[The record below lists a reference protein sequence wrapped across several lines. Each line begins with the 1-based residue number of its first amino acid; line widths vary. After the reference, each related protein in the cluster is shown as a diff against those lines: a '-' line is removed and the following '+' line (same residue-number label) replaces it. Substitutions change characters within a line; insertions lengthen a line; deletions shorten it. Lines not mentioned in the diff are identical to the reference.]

1 LLQVHQQQQQY
12 GQAMPMVYQTGVQQ
26 QQQAAGLQQQPVACT
41 SDNSGSGSYLLHP
54 YSVPAQAG
62 GAGMPSIQQRQQQAY
77 MLSPQVMQPMLIQQ
91 QPSPSAVGLG
101 MQQQGQVAQQL
112 SRNPPDSSMVGPM
125 VHLSLQVTASQFAV
139 VSNQLYNISAMSGDD
154 LTSAP
159 VAAGL
164 FHINVT
170 GAQSQVTAA
179 RQLIT
184 SLLTQVG

>member
-1 LLQVHQQQQQY
+1 
-12 GQAMPMVYQTGVQQ
+12 MVYQQTGMQ
-26 QQQAAGLQQQPVACT
+26 QQQALQQHQQHQQPMAST
-41 SDNSGSGSYLLHP
+41 SDNSGSGSYMLHP
-54 YSVPAQAG
+54 YGVSAQAG
-62 GAGMPSIQQRQQQAY
+62 AAGMPSPIQQRQQQAY
-77 MLSPQVMQPMLIQQ
+77 MLSPQMMQQPMLIQQ

-101 MQQQGQVAQQL
+101 LQQQGQVAQQL
-112 SRNPPDSSMVGPM
+112 NTNPADGSMGGPM

-139 VSNQLYNISAMSGDD
+139 VSNQLYNISAMSGAD

-184 SLLTQVG
+184 SLLTQVL